1 MDKKYR
7 VVFLSLVEN
16 EKDFQQEMSKL
27 GVAPPMIEQM
37 INKAPVILKGDL
49 TLEDAERYADAVQH
63 AGGRVKVQEHGS
75 SEEQE
80 RTNTF
85 IEIKPLESFTMCPEC
100 GFKQLKGDACVK
112 CGFVLKEG
120 EAFEKKGSRERIGP

>member
-27 GVAPPMIEQM
+27 GVDPPMIEQ
-37 INKAPVILKGDL
+37 ILNKAPVILKGGL
-49 TLEDAERYADAVQH
+49 TLEDARSYADAIQQ
-63 AGGRVKVQEHGS
+63 AGGRVKVQEHGG

-80 RTNTF
+80 QINTVLD
-85 IEIKPLESFTMCPEC
+85 IKPLESFTMCPEC
-100 GFKQLKGDACVK
+100 GFKQLKQEACVK
-112 CGFVLKEG
+112 CGFVFREEETG
-120 EAFEKKGSRERIGP
+120 ERKGT